1 MDAAADGQ
9 PGAGGLMSVWDA
21 LSLEQLA
28 HLVVALVVSVGVGV
42 GVLVAI
48 GTAEVRSR
56 RGEAERVAVIR
67 QTLRERQPA
76 GTGGRGRS

>member
-1 MDAAADGQ
+1 MNVCGFLN
-9 PGAGGLMSVWDA
+9 PGW
-21 LSLEQLA
+21 LA
-28 HLVVALVVSVGVGV
+28 HLVGALIVSVAVGV

-56 RGEAERVAVIR
+56 RGEAERVAAIR

-76 GTGGRGRS
+76 GRGVRGRS